1 MITYSDI
8 TKYNDLTF
16 EEYLKLGQNFYS
28 HSFLKRERN
37 GIVEPLKIT
46 DNIRIGSL
54 VDSIITE
61 PEKADL
67 KSDLYPFAKDIS
79 DKIKSEFSGLIF
91 YFKKQL
97 SYTGIA
103 TYENFKMPVVGRLDF
118 LLENQAVIDLK
129 VTKSKNIPELINFMG
144 YKNQLWHYAKLSGV
158 KKAYLLVHSIPN
170 KRTEVHYVDVSSD
183 YNDFWA
189 DKIIDFGKV

>member
-8 TKYNDLTF
+8 VCHKDLSF
-16 EEYLKLGQNFYS
+16 EDYLKLGKDFYS

-37 GIVEPLKIT
+37 GIVEPLTIT

-61 PEKADL
+61 PHKADL
-67 KSDLYPFAKDIS
+67 KNDLYPFAKDIA
-79 DKIKSEFSGLIF
+79 DKVKSEFSSIIA

-97 SYTGIA
+97 SYTAIA
-103 TYENFKMPVVGRLDF
+103 DYSGFKLPVVGRLDF

-129 VTKSKNIPELINFMG
+129 VTKSKNIPELIKFMG
-144 YKNQLWHYAKLSGV
+144 YKNQLWHYARLSGV
-158 KKAYLLVHSIPN
+158 KKAYLLVYSIPN
-170 KRTEVHYVDVSSD
+170 KRTEVHFVDVSSD

-189 DKIIDFGKV
+189 DKIIDFGTV

>member
-1 MITYSDI
+1 MINYSDI
-8 TKYNDLTF
+8 VKYDNISF
-16 EEYLKLGQNFYS
+16 EDYLKLGKDFYS

-61 PEKADL
+61 PQKADL
-67 KSDLYPFAKDIS
+67 TSELYPFAKDIS
-79 DKIKSEFSGLIF
+79 DRIKSEFGSLIS

-103 TYENFKMPVVGRLDF
+103 SFADFKLPVIGRLDF
-118 LLENQAVIDLK
+118 LLESQAVIDLK
-129 VTKSKNIPELINFMG
+129 VTKSKNIPELIYFMG
-144 YKNQLWHYAKLSGV
+144 YKNQLWHYARLSGV
-158 KKAYLLVHSIPN
+158 NKAYLLVYSIPN
-170 KRTEVHYVDVSSD
+170 KRTECHFVDVSSN
-183 YNDFWA
+183 YNEFWA

>member
-8 TKYNDLTF
+8 NKYDNISF
-16 EEYLKLGQNFYS
+16 EEYLKLGKDYYS

-61 PEKADL
+61 PEKADIR
-67 KSDLYPFAKDIS
+67 SDLYPFAKDIS
-79 DKIKSEFSGLIF
+79 DKIKSEFGSLIS

-103 TYENFKMPVVGRLDF
+103 TYESFNMPVIGRLDF
-118 LLENQAVIDLK
+118 LLEKQAVIDLK

-158 KKAYLLVHSIPN
+158 NKAYLLVYSIPN
-170 KRTEVHYVDVSSD
+170 KRTECHFVSVCSD
-183 YNDFWA
+183 YNEFWA
-189 DKIIDFGKV
+189 DKIINFGKV